1 LTRYKSKLEYIKQNL
16 LFVGYIVSP
25 TIESSICMYLDVMGC
40 IEITCQ
46 FCRNW
51 VRLKVHSL

>member
-1 LTRYKSKLEYIKQNL
+1 MTRYKSKLEYIKQNL

-46 FCRNW
+46 FCRN
-51 VRLKVHSL
+51 